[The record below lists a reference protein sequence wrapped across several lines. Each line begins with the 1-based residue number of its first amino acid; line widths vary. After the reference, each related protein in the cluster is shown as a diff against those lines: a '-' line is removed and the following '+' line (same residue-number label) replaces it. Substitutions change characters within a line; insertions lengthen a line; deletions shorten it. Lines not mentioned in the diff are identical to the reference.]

1 MEHVRCLAI
10 FIRESGK
17 RLTLYEEICQSL
29 ANSLED
35 EETRW
40 LLRVRG
46 LRSWINNWRAVKL
59 LLESVI
65 SDNMFLTDARQKAKG
80 LMKCMLKF
88 SIYWGCKCLLDYS
101 KNVRSLLDFCKVLI
115 PLQGPLLKEAK
126 LLSLTLSP

>member
-35 EETRW
+35 EETCVRALTRIQPLCPTRW

-88 SIYWGCKCLLDYS
+88 SIY
-101 KNVRSLLDFCKVLI
+101 
-115 PLQGPLLKEAK
+115 
-126 LLSLTLSP
+126 